1 MNKLEKEILKNQAL
15 QTYKINKYEDI
26 LTLSE
31 TNMLNLLNRNC
42 LLLDIREEVDKL
54 GNKKLVAYDLERK
67 CIYTK
72 LIKGKEV
79 E

>member
-54 GNKKLVAYDLERK
+54 GNKKLVAFNIERE
-67 CIYTK
+67 CIFCK
-72 LIKGKEV
+72 LIEK
-79 E
+79 